1 MNSLKGEEEV
11 EYGYGDYVEV
21 SKIFVLWIIF
31 CILVIIWFLSID
43 LRVYVCLWINIYI
56 CDDYSLFSIERE
68 INLIKFWNL

>member
-56 CDDYSLFSIERE
+56 YIYVMIIVYLVLKER
-68 INLIKFWNL
+68 